1 MSHAVAQVRGGV
13 GLAVD
18 IASLNSR
25 AFWLVPVRVLRAAR
39 HLPATIFGSFSDALA
54 ARAAVDPAP
63 PIAQHPALALRRDD
77 AVEVD
82 GAGPGTLAWIHANG
96 DVRVRLAAAP
106 ELAEYYPIAAIR
118 RAVEKPRRA
127 PFVFEELQA
136 GQAHREMRALGA
148 DLGGLRDGVLAL
160 SMRRGCDDAVIGVIA
175 CARPS
180 RRQIDDGLTLE
191 IRGVATAGDE
201 RIAAQRLLT
210 GAGRRAAAQGYR
222 RLVVRG
228 SVAGQL
234 GRALEAAGWD
244 RVGYGCDAGAS
255 GAAGWWVKVLRVAEQ
270 GA

>member
-25 AFWLVPVRVLRAAR
+25 AFWLVPVRVLRTAL
-39 HLPATIFGSFSDALA
+39 HLPPTIFGTFREALA

-63 PIAQHPALALRRDD
+63 PIAEHPMLALRRDD
-77 AVEVD
+77 VVEVE
-82 GAGPGTLAWIHANG
+82 GAGSGTLAWIHANG

-106 ELAEYYPIAAIR
+106 EHAEYYPISALR

-127 PFVFEELQA
+127 AFVFEDLQP
-136 GQAHREMRALGA
+136 GQAHRMMRAL
-148 DLGGLRDGVLAL
+148 DVELGGPRESPLAL
-160 SMRRGCDDAVIGVIA
+160 QMRRGRDDALLGVIA

-191 IRGVATAGDE
+191 IRGVATAGTE
-201 RIAAQRLLT
+201 PRSAEKLLAR
-210 GAGRRAAAQGYR
+210 AGRRAAEQGYR
-222 RLVVRG
+222 RLVVLG
-228 SVAGQL
+228 SVARQL
-234 GRALEAAGWD
+234 GPALDSAGWD
-244 RVGYGCDAGAS
+244 RLAGAA
-255 GAAGWWVKVLRVAEQ
+255 GAAGWWVKVLRVSEL